1 MKELLDDIVDRI
13 SEAADQVGKKADE
26 VIETQRIKNKI
37 RGLEKDN
44 RRNFRDLGRMI
55 YEKYQNGE
63 EVEEEYIPFCEAVKE
78 REEQIRSC
86 EIELIRVKED

>member
-44 RRNFRDLGRMI
+44 RRNFRDLGRMKNI
-55 YEKYQNGE
+55 KTARKWRKS
-63 EVEEEYIPFCEAVKE
+63 IFRFAK
-78 REEQIRSC
+78 
-86 EIELIRVKED
+86 L

>member
-44 RRNFRDLGRMI
+44 RRNFRDWRKSIFRFAKL
-55 YEKYQNGE
+55 
-63 EVEEEYIPFCEAVKE
+63 
-78 REEQIRSC
+78 
-86 EIELIRVKED
+86 

>member
-63 EVEEEYIPFCEAVKE
+63 EVEEEYLPFREAVKE